1 MGDKNEIKEWINKG
15 RELDASYL
23 IVLLDTYDNMIFNKY
38 VFKDQ
43 TIEKAMLEVYKYHKR
58 ENIKVLKKYSF
69 IKNEEKEDTEIK
81 NEKTMYEEALEFAT
95 KMHSGQVR
103 TGNNSKPYPYIIHP
117 ITVSRYVDQ
126 YMGDDFELEKYKTV
140 AILHDTIEDTDAT
153 YDDIKNKFGKKIA
166 DLVLSLTNNPEK
178 EEKLGK
184 DVYLSKKMLKLTDKL
199 LTVKLCDRLDN
210 VNSLKYMNKDFIDKY
225 SHDTIYI
232 MNYLLLY
239 RDLNETHLKLINK
252 ILRVVCEVSKKPML
266 IEPRVLKNKK

>member
-1 MGDKNEIKEWINKG
+1 MGDKKEIKEWLDKG
-15 RELDASYL
+15 KELNASYL
-23 IVLLDTYDNMIFNKY
+23 IVLIDTYDNMIFNKY
-38 VFKDQ
+38 VFENQ
-43 TIEKAMLEVYKYHKR
+43 TIESAMADVYKCHK
-58 ENIKVLKKYSF
+58 KQF
-69 IKNEEKEDTEIK
+69 IKILKTYSYAKKEDTEIK

-178 EEKLGK
+178 EKKLGK

-210 VNSLKYMNKDFIDKY
+210 VNGLKYMNKDFIDKY

-239 RDLNETHLKLINK
+239 RDLNEAHLKLINK
-252 ILRVVCEVSKKPML
+252 ILRVVCEVSRNPML
-266 IEPRVLKNKK
+266 IEPRILKNKK